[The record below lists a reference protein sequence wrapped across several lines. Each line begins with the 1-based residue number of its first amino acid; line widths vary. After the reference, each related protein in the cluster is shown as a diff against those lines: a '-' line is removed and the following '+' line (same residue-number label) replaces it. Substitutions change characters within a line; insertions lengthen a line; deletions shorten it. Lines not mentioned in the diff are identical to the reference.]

1 LQANSLRIVEFVQRS
16 VLCQFGV
23 CTHRLQFLDCRGGV
37 EGFHQNGEVIH
48 VRLLAGN
55 RVVEPEGGFAG
66 IKPRLRRISLMAY
79 YIT

>member
-1 LQANSLRIVEFVQRS
+1 
-16 VLCQFGV
+16 
-23 CTHRLQFLDCRGGV
+23 
-37 EGFHQNGEVIH
+37 VIH